1 MSREEFRR
9 ELGDAIDSISGSPS
23 PALPDRVRSALTEA
37 PERRGPM
44 WAVGLAA
51 ALIAAVVVGV
61 LIVSNPLNRQG
72 PGPVGHPSPT
82 PSPSASQTPATTPSP
97 TATPSGSLPA
107 FECGIVTTIPGQSAP
122 PVAFIDSVRT
132 GTHAGYDRL
141 TIGFN
146 NGQPVSIDVHPQ
158 SGTTFTQGAS
168 GQQVVLLGQSGI
180 LVIIHGAD
188 AHTSYSGQTDF
199 KTGYPVLVE
208 VRQVEDFEG
217 TVQWALGLSKSAC
230 YRAFIL
236 PNPTR
241 LVIDIQTS

>member
-1 MSREEFRR
+1 
-9 ELGDAIDSISGSPS
+9 
-23 PALPDRVRSALTEA
+23 
-37 PERRGPM
+37 
-44 WAVGLAA
+44 
-51 ALIAAVVVGV
+51 
-61 LIVSNPLNRQG
+61 
-72 PGPVGHPSPT
+72 
-82 PSPSASQTPATTPSP
+82 
-97 TATPSGSLPA
+97 
-107 FECGIVTTIPGQSAP
+107 
-122 PVAFIDSVRT
+122 
-132 GTHAGYDRL
+132 L
-141 TIGFN
+141 TIGFS
-146 NGQPVSIDVHPQ
+146 NGQPVSIDVQPQ

-180 LVIIHGAD
+180 LVTIHGAD

-208 VRQVEDFEG
+208 VRQVQDFEG